1 MAIVVDA
8 SVLVA
13 AFGDDGARGSW
24 ANEAIADAER
34 LFSPSHVFV
43 ECAHGIRRMEHDGEL
58 TILEAM
64 IAYQEILGLN
74 LELHPYEP
82 YAERIWSLR
91 HNVTPYDAWY
101 VALAEHLGHPLVTL
115 DRRLNRASGLECDV
129 ITLE

>member
-8 SVLVA
+8 SVLVG
-13 AFGDDGARGSW
+13 AFGDLGERGTW
-24 ANEAIADAER
+24 AKGFIDAED
-34 LFSPSHVFV
+34 LLSPAHVFV
-43 ECAHGIRRMEHDGEL
+43 ECAHGLRGIERGGGL
-58 TILEAM
+58 TALEAM
-64 IAYQEILGLN
+64 IAYQEIVGLN

-101 VALAEHLGHPLVTL
+101 VALAEHFGCPLVTL
-115 DRRLNRASGLECDV
+115 DRRLSRASGLECEV